1 MKTIRP
7 IRPAQ
12 RQRGVALLVVLML
25 LLVMTLLGLASLR
38 GTLLEER
45 MSASIFD
52 RGLMFQAAEAAL
64 RQGEARAAASKKSD
78 YTTPCTSTSGL
89 CGIPNPTK
97 ADQYV
102 DLWLSA
108 APPYFAG
115 SEVNSGGIKVT
126 PEYFVEYM
134 GDAPNWPGCDRERP
148 IQAGCMGP
156 RYRITARA
164 GGMADRAEVLLQTSY
179 TSPE

>member
-1 MKTIRP
+1 MTTIRP
-7 IRPAQ
+7 MSPPR

-45 MSASIFD
+45 MSASVFD

-64 RQGEARAAASKKSD
+64 RQGEAKAAASKKSD
-78 YTTPCTSTSGL
+78 YTDTCTGGL
-89 CGIPNPTK
+89 CGIPNPTN

-102 DLWLSA
+102 DRWLTA
-108 APPYFAG
+108 TPPYVNG
-115 SEVNSGGIKVT
+115 SEVDSDGLKVT

-148 IQAGCMGP
+148 IQAGCLGP

-164 GGMADRAEVLLQTSY
+164 RVANRSEVLLQTSY

>member
-1 MKTIRP
+1 MKTRTLSFP
-7 IRPAQ
+7 RHQQGA
-12 RQRGVALLVVLML
+12 ALLMVLIL

-38 GTLLEER
+38 GTLMEER

-64 RQGEARAAASKKSD
+64 RQGEAKAAASKKSD
-78 YTTPCTSTSGL
+78 YTSACTGGL
-89 CGIPNPTK
+89 CGIPNP
-97 ADQYV
+97 AGNDQYV
-102 DLWLSA
+102 DRWLVS
-108 APPYFAG
+108 APPYVNAA
-115 SEVNSGGIKVT
+115 EVTSGELKVT
-126 PEYFVEYM
+126 PQYFIEYM

-148 IQAGCMGP
+148 VQAGCMGP

-164 GGMADRAEVLLQTSY
+164 GVADRSEVLLQSSY

>member
-1 MKTIRP
+1 MKTRPKSIR
-7 IRPAQ
+7 RSQ
-12 RQRGVALLVVLML
+12 HGVALLVVLLL

-45 MSASIFD
+45 MSASVFD
-52 RGLMFQAAEAAL
+52 RALMFQAAEAAL
-64 RQGEARAAASKKSD
+64 RQGEAKAAASKKSD
-78 YTTPCTSTSGL
+78 YTAACTAGL

-97 ADQYV
+97 ADEYV
-102 DLWLSA
+102 DRWLTAS
-108 APPYFAG
+108 PPY
-115 SEVNSGGIKVT
+115 VNGTAVTSGDLTVT
-126 PEYFVEYM
+126 PTYFVEYM

-164 GGMADRAEVLLQTSY
+164 GQTDRAQVLLQTSY